1 MFYAAGNQN
10 HSKATPDITDGQAQ
24 ESNESV
30 TASTVYTPIS
40 QRVESDFSFPADS
53 DNKKTNDTGSTEV

>member
-24 ESNESV
+24 KSNESV
-30 TASTVYTPIS
+30 TASTVFTPIS
-40 QRVESDFSFPADS
+40 QRTESDLSLTD
-53 DNKKTNDTGSTEV
+53 DNDIKETNYTGSAEV